1 MLLAGQRSRSD
12 VWIRNRTV
20 MLPVMPLQDGATAAK
35 GKPQANT
42 GEFNDDMVS
51 KGSPLHDDRK
61 GSPFRNDGMV
71 SKGSRYHN
79 DGKTSL
85 VHSNEKGSPIRN
97 YGKVSKVTHFRSDR
111 SSDAEYHRTNS
122 ANTEGTQLRTKGEST
137 SASRLVPGTC
147 QDVLKTTN
155 TSSSRFVLGW
165 LYFEQLTMATN
176 NLFSLMWYSRWWQA
190 RAVMPFTHGSRLY
203 GLPHIAHHLPLLPLS
218 LLYDVSKLDQLCC
231 EYNLPPMAD
240 FEEFLSKASRNLVV
254 VHFMYYND
262 DLVRFASIGGTR
274 KHLLNALHTHH
285 IIECCNITYINRIVK
300 AFTNTLGLET
310 RLDGHAPFHVDRC
323 LCINASLVN
332 EPKELLKKIGL
343 QDDKEFT
350 VIFNDWRGIA
360 NSDAPKHAP
369 QGLLK
374 NFRMFVPSSRIS
386 MWPHPSH
393 NVMPTS
399 SSVRGNATKFL
410 KQLTAGKDFIA
421 VHFRSEKLG
430 QVGRRIPRFVETCFA
445 NVMKLRNEI
454 LSRDSDSKLV
464 TFYFTDY
471 GRFGSSTCRR
481 SCNGAQQVHS
491 QLTARRLRVTQFTPA
506 KYKALSDSGF
516 VAMVE
521 QEVIASARTLILVGG
536 GSFQSQIRQRFKKY
550 RNKGVVYAA
559 CWDDTAMHKRM

>member
-1 MLLAGQRSRSD
+1 MARWIWWMKRVVCTFVLLAL
-12 VWIRNRTV
+12 VT
-20 MLPVMPLQDGATAAK
+20 MLVAMVCK
-35 GKPQANT
+35 GLT
-42 GEFNDDMVS
+42 F
-51 KGSPLHDDRK
+51 H
-61 GSPFRNDGMV
+61 NDGMV
-71 SKGSRYHN
+71 SQWTPFRG
-79 DGKTSL
+79 DSL
-85 VHSNEKGSPIRN
+85 RIISESPRRPGVTNGQRSEKPLLRN
-97 YGKVSKVTHFRSDR
+97 TGDIV
-111 SSDAEYHRTNS
+111 RTR
-122 ANTEGTQLRTKGEST
+122 Q
-137 SASRLVPGTC
+137 VPDSC
-147 QDVLKTTN
+147 QYVLKATN
-155 TSSSRFVLGW
+155 TSTNRFVLGW
-165 LYFEQLTMATN
+165 LYYEQLTMATT

-190 RAVMPFTHGSRLY
+190 RAVMPFTYSSSMY
-203 GLPHIAHHLPLLPLS
+203 GLPHVLHWRRFIRLLPLS
-218 LLYDVSKLDQLCC
+218 LLYDMRKLDQLCC

-240 FEEFLSKASRNLVV
+240 FGEFLSKASRSLVV
-254 VHFMYYND
+254 LHLVYHNT
-262 DLVRFASIGGTR
+262 DLTRFGGIGGT
-274 KHLLNALHTHH
+274 KKYLLNALHTHH
-285 IIECCNITYINRIVK
+285 IIDCSDITYINRIVK
-300 AFTNTLGLET
+300 AFTDTLGLET
-310 RLDGHAPFHVDRC
+310 QLAGHAPFHVGRC

-559 CWDDTAMHKRM
+559 CWDDTATYRLI